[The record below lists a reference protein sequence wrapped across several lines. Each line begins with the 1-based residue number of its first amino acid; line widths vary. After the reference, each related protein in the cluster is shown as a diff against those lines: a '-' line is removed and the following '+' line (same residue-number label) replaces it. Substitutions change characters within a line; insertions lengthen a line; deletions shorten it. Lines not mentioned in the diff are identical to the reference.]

1 MENFLIKQETY
12 LEAGIHIGTK
22 LKANDMNSFIYR
34 MRNDGLYVL
43 DLRKIDERIRM
54 AGKFLSQYAP
64 EEVMVVASRT
74 YSGNA
79 AAVFSKLTG
88 IKVFEGRF
96 IPGILTNVFR
106 KDFIEP
112 KLLIVCDPKGER
124 QAVIE
129 AGKMGIPT
137 IGLCD
142 SDNTTM
148 FIDWVVPCNNKGRRS
163 LALIFYLFT
172 REYLMGRN
180 KIASYDEFATPLT
193 LFEAERSEDAPVAAV
208 APGSVPDAESVS
220 AAKDAQAERLE
231 SDDSNARPS
240 VPQKSEPK
248 EEPAPSDR
256 AETGPKKGEEAQA
269 AKPPHEAAE
278 HVKKEDEKPAEHEHR
293 KAAEKHSETHET
305 EAEKT
310 EKAHKKKAAEHKKE

>member
-22 LKANDMNSFIYR
+22 LRVNDMGQFIYR

-43 DLRKIDERIRM
+43 DLRKIDERIRL
-54 AGKFLSQYAP
+54 AGKMLSQYAP
-64 EEVMVVASRT
+64 EEIMVVASRT

-106 KDFIEP
+106 SDFIEP
-112 KLLIVCDPKGER
+112 KLLIICDPKGER

-142 SDNTTM
+142 TDNITS

-172 REYLMGRN
+172 REYLMGKN
-180 KIASYDEFATPLT
+180 KISSYDEFATPLAA
-193 LFEAERSEDAPVAAV
+193 FEAERGEEEAAAAAAQAAAP
-208 APGSVPDAESVS
+208 AESVAE
-220 AAKDAQAERLE
+220 AAEAQAEPKAE
-231 SDDSNARPS
+231 APA
-240 VPQKSEPK
+240 SEPAAGEKREHAHAHAKPAPAEEKAEHAAHEPHKKEHDEAHKKEK
-248 EEPAPSDR
+248 EEAHR
-256 AETGPKKGEEAQA
+256 KKS
-269 AKPPHEAAE
+269 AE
-278 HVKKEDEKPAEHEHR
+278 HKGD
-293 KAAEKHSETHET
+293 
-305 EAEKT
+305 EKT
-310 EKAHKKKAAEHKKE
+310 E

>member
-1 MENFLIKQETY
+1 LHSRDWSESGGAEAVRLRQVPGVGKMENFLIKQETY

-22 LKANDMNSFIYR
+22 LKVNDMNQFIYR

-43 DLRKIDERIRM
+43 DLRKIDERIRLACKM
-54 AGKFLSQYAP
+54 LSQYAP

-106 KDFIEP
+106 SDFIEP

-142 SDNTTM
+142 TDNITS

-163 LALIFYLFT
+163 LALIFYLFS
-172 REYLMGRN
+172 REYLMGKN
-180 KIASYDEFATPLT
+180 KIASYDEFTTPLSA
-193 LFEAERSEDAPVAAV
+193 FEAERGEEVQAAAV
-208 APGSVPDAESVS
+208 AAPAAAQDESV
-220 AAKDAQAERLE
+220 AAAAEAQ
-231 SDDSNARPS
+231 
-240 VPQKSEPK
+240 SEPK
-248 EEPAPSDR
+248 EEAPA
-256 AETGPKKGEEAQA
+256 EAP
-269 AKPPHEAAE
+269 AKPAE
-278 HVKKEDEKPAEHEHR
+278 QEPAPAEHEKKEHA
-293 KAAEKHSETHET
+293 KEGAPE
-305 EAEKT
+305 
-310 EKAHKKKAAEHKKE
+310 AHKKKAAEHKKD